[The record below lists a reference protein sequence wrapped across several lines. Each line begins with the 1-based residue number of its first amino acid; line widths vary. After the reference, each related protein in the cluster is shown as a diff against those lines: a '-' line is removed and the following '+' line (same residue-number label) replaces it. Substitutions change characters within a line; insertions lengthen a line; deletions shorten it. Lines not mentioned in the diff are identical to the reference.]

1 MTALLRPVTAERAAS
16 KPGSAPGVA
25 PGSGGLGAAGTDPQQ
40 TAVPLPTA
48 SLFYIAVGC
57 ACLLIAVLVTGL
69 TIYYTR
75 SRKLRRQG
83 DMLQ

>member
-1 MTALLRPVTAERAAS
+1 
-16 KPGSAPGVA
+16 
-25 PGSGGLGAAGTDPQQ
+25 
-40 TAVPLPTA
+40 VPLPTT

-57 ACLLIAVLVTGL
+57 ACLLIAFLVTGL
-69 TIYYTR
+69 TIFYTR